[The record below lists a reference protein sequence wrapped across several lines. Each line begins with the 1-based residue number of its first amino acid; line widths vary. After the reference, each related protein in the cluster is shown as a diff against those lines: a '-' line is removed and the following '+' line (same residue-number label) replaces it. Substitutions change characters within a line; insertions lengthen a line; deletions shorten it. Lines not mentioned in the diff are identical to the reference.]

1 MNFFDNIPNFNGNN
15 GMQNMNTPMINPSI
29 INNDINYKIN
39 ELEQKIKRLEQRIS
53 RLEANKDN
61 NFYNE
66 PDNSLY
72 MI

>member
-1 MNFFDNIPNFNGNN
+1 MNFFDNIPNFNGPIQPINN
-15 GMQNMNTPMINPSI
+15 NL

-39 ELEQKIKRLEQRIS
+39 ELEQRIKRLDQRIS
-53 RLEANKDN
+53 RLEADKSNIN
-61 NFYNE
+61 SNE